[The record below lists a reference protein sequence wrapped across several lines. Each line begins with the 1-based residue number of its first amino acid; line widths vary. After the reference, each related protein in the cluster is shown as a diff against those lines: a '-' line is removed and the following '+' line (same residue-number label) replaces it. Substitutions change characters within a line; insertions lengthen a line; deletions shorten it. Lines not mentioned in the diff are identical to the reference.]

1 MDMIGGSNMAGSG
14 EIILLS
20 DDALSGLGIGT
31 GEVVEAIEAAIRAQA
46 HGRICTARKSVILP
60 GDGRYVMTTLST
72 SVYPGLTVVKSV
84 TVGPRNA
91 DRGLKGI
98 EGAIVLHDSETGL
111 LRAIMGSSW
120 VTAARTAGLS
130 CVAAKRL
137 ANPNSSVIAFVGCG
151 VEAHSHLDAFCDL
164 FPLAEA
170 RAFGRGRANIER
182 LCTSAQ
188 QKGLKSI
195 AYTSPQEALDG
206 ADLVVSSVTIS
217 FDLKPF
223 LHAHWLKP
231 GAFAAITDQGTPWH
245 PQGMDAFDTVI
256 IDDLAQERVSER
268 KMVDPKLV
276 DGDLAEL
283 VIGESPTGYDA
294 SKRAALIFR
303 GLAIGDFAVATLAYS
318 RAMAGGKGSPATW

>member
-1 MDMIGGSNMAGSG
+1 MAEIG

-31 GEVVEAIEAAIRAQA
+31 GEVVEAIEAAFRAQA
-46 HGRICTARKSVILP
+46 HGRICTTPKSAIVP

-72 SVYPGLTVVKSV
+72 SVDPGFTVVKSV
-84 TVGPRNA
+84 TVGPRNP

-120 VTAARTAGLS
+120 VTAVRTAGLS

-164 FPLAEA
+164 FPLAEV
-170 RAFGRGRANIER
+170 RALGRGQANIER
-182 LCTSAQ
+182 LCASAQ
-188 QKGLKSI
+188 RKGLKSL
-195 AYTSPQEALDG
+195 ACSSPQEALDG

-223 LHAHWLKP
+223 LDAHWLKP
-231 GAFAAITDQGTPWH
+231 GAFATITDMGTPWH
-245 PQGMDAFDTVI
+245 PQQMGAFDTVI
-256 IDDLAQERVSER
+256 IDDLAQERANER
-268 KMVDPKLV
+268 KMVDPKLI
-276 DGDLAEL
+276 DGDLAGL
-283 VIGESPTGYDA
+283 VIGEVPAAYDA
-294 SKRAALIFR
+294 GKRAALIFR

-318 RAMAGGKGSPATW
+318 RAMASGKGSPVTW

>member
-1 MDMIGGSNMAGSG
+1 MAESG

-20 DDALSGLGIGT
+20 DDVLSGLGIVT
-31 GEVVEAIEAAIRAQA
+31 REIVEAIEAAIRAQVQ
-46 HGRICTARKSVILP
+46 GRICTAPKSVILP

-72 SVYPGLTVVKSV
+72 SVDPGLTVVKSV
-84 TVGPRNA
+84 TVGPRNPN
-91 DRGLKGI
+91 RGLRGI
-98 EGAIVLHDSETGL
+98 EGAIVLHDSESGL

-120 VTAARTAGLS
+120 VTAVRTAGLS

-137 ANPNSSVIAFVGCG
+137 ANPKSSVIAFIGCG

-164 FPLAEA
+164 FPLAEV
-170 RAFGRGRANIER
+170 RALGRGQANIER
-182 LCTSAQ
+182 LCASAQ
-188 QKGLKSI
+188 QKGLKSL
-195 AYTSPQEALDG
+195 ACTAPQEALDG

-245 PQGMDAFDTVI
+245 PQGMEVFDTVI
-256 IDDLAQERVSER
+256 IDDLAQERASER

-276 DGDLAEL
+276 DGDLAGL
-283 VIGESPTGYDA
+283 LLGEVPAAFDA
-294 SKRAALIFR
+294 GKRALLIFR

-318 RAMAGGKGSPATW
+318 RAMARGKGSPVTW